1 MLIYFSQ
8 TGNTQLL
15 AQAIKKN
22 VENSD
27 IVYVGFWTDKGNAN
41 KEALDYLKTL
51 HHQKIFLF
59 GTAGFGKS
67 DDYFKKIIDKVKES
81 IDESNEVVGSFMCQG
96 KMPETVL
103 QRYLKLKEG
112 NHAPDNINL
121 LIDNYY
127 EALKHPNNDDIENL
141 KNEKVLA
148 QYDELEVSYTNL
160 KTATAITLNG
170 SDVKETK
177 LRLSKLVREVDKC
190 IALLNE

>member
-41 KEALDYLKTL
+41 KEALNYLKTL

-67 DDYFKKIIDKVKES
+67 DDYLKKSLI
-81 IDESNEVVGSFMCQG
+81 
-96 KMPETVL
+96 
-103 QRYLKLKEG
+103 KLK
-112 NHAPDNINL
+112 
-121 LIDNYY
+121 
-127 EALKHPNNDDIENL
+127 
-141 KNEKVLA
+141 KVLMK
-148 QYDELEVSYTNL
+148 VM
-160 KTATAITLNG
+160 
-170 SDVKETK
+170 K
-177 LRLSKLVREVDKC
+177 L
-190 IALLNE
+190 

>member
-27 IVYVGFWTDKGNAN
+27 IIYVGFWTDKGNAS

-67 DDYFKKIIDKVKES
+67 DNYFKKIIDKVKES
-81 IDESNEVVGSFMCQG
+81 IDESNEVIGSFMCQG

-127 EALKHPNNDDIENL
+127 EALRHPNNDDIENL
-141 KNEKVLA
+141 KK
-148 QYDELEVSYTNL
+148 
-160 KTATAITLNG
+160 AI
-170 SDVKETK
+170 
-177 LRLSKLVREVDKC
+177 
-190 IALLNE
+190 A

>member
-27 IVYVGFWTDKGNAN
+27 IIYVGFWTDKGNAS

-67 DDYFKKIIDKVKES
+67 DNYFKKIIDKVKES
-81 IDESNEVVGSFMCQG
+81 IDESNGLRWFSFEDAL
-96 KMPETVL
+96 KASTEPWFVENIYSKLNSKVKD
-103 QRYLKLKEG
+103 YLK
-112 NHAPDNINL
+112 
-121 LIDNYY
+121 
-127 EALKHPNNDDIENL
+127 
-141 KNEKVLA
+141 
-148 QYDELEVSYTNL
+148 
-160 KTATAITLNG
+160 
-170 SDVKETK
+170 
-177 LRLSKLVREVDKC
+177 R
-190 IALLNE
+190 

>member
-1 MLIYFSQ
+1 MLKIQILS
-8 TGNTQLL
+8 
-15 AQAIKKN
+15 
-22 VENSD
+22 
-27 IVYVGFWTDKGNAN
+27 KGNAS

-67 DDYFKKIIDKVKES
+67 DNYFKKIIDKVKES
-81 IDESNEVVGSFMCQG
+81 IDESNEVIGSFMCQG

-141 KNEKVLA
+141 KK
-148 QYDELEVSYTNL
+148 
-160 KTATAITLNG
+160 AI
-170 SDVKETK
+170 
-177 LRLSKLVREVDKC
+177 
-190 IALLNE
+190 A

>member
-27 IVYVGFWTDKGNAN
+27 IVYNAN
-41 KEALDYLKTL
+41 KEALNYLKTL

-81 IDESNEVVGSFMCQG
+81 IDESNEVIGSFMCQG

-141 KNEKVLA
+141 KK
-148 QYDELEVSYTNL
+148 
-160 KTATAITLNG
+160 AI
-170 SDVKETK
+170 
-177 LRLSKLVREVDKC
+177 
-190 IALLNE
+190 A

>member
-27 IVYVGFWTDKGNAN
+27 IIYVGFWTDKGNAS

-67 DDYFKKIIDKVKES
+67 DNYFKKIIDKVKLYVPRK
-81 IDESNEVVGSFMCQG
+81 D
-96 KMPETVL
+96 
-103 QRYLKLKEG
+103 
-112 NHAPDNINL
+112 A
-121 LIDNYY
+121 
-127 EALKHPNNDDIENL
+127 
-141 KNEKVLA
+141 
-148 QYDELEVSYTNL
+148 
-160 KTATAITLNG
+160 
-170 SDVKETK
+170 
-177 LRLSKLVREVDKC
+177 
-190 IALLNE
+190 

>member
-15 AQAIKKN
+15 AQAIEN
-22 VENSD
+22 NIENSN
-27 IVYVGFWTDKGNAN
+27 IIYVGFWTDKGNAN

-67 DDYFKKIIDKVKES
+67 DDYFKKIIAKVKES
-81 IDESNEVVGSFMCQG
+81 IDESNEVIGSFMCQG

-103 QRYLKLKEG
+103 QKYLKLKEE
-112 NHAPDNINL
+112 NQAPKNIDL

-127 EALKHPNNDDIENL
+127 KAQSHPNNDDIEAL
-141 KNEKVLA
+141 KK
-148 QYDELEVSYTNL
+148 
-160 KTATAITLNG
+160 AIII
-170 SDVKETK
+170 SMS
-177 LRLSKLVREVDKC
+177 LS
-190 IALLNE
+190 

>member
-27 IVYVGFWTDKGNAN
+27 IIYVGFWTDKGNAS

-67 DDYFKKIIDKVKES
+67 DNYFKKIIDKVKES
-81 IDESNEVVGSFMCQG
+81 IDESNEVIGSFMCQG
-96 KMPETVL
+96 KT
-103 QRYLKLKEG
+103 RR
-112 NHAPDNINL
+112 ARR
-121 LIDNYY
+121 IDICRF
-127 EALKHPNNDDIENL
+127 P
-141 KNEKVLA
+141 
-148 QYDELEVSYTNL
+148 
-160 KTATAITLNG
+160 
-170 SDVKETK
+170 
-177 LRLSKLVREVDKC
+177 
-190 IALLNE
+190 